1 MSYILDALKR
11 AEAERDRG
19 AVPTLNTLSPAGS
32 GAARSSGPLLYVLI
46 GVGLLLVVLLGLLAW
61 RSFGAPAAPPPQAQ
75 PAQMPPPVAAQMEA
89 QRRPAPPPVVHKA
102 APSPAPAIAAK
113 PVVAPATQPAQAAA
127 TAPSPVLTMA
137 ELPDAVRRSLPPL
150 KFGGAMYS
158 DAPASRVL
166 ILNGQL
172 LHEGES
178 VQQGLVIE
186 AIGVHKAT
194 LNQNGQRFSIDY

>member
-19 AVPTLNTLSPAGS
+19 AVPTLNTQGAGS
-32 GAARSSGPLLYVLI
+32 AGTARSTSPLLLYGAIAV
-46 GVGLLLVVLLGLLAW
+46 GVLLVLLLGLLLW
-61 RSFGAPAAPPPQAQ
+61 RNWGGTSAAPQMEPPPQVAQ
-75 PAQMPPPVAAQMEA
+75 APLPAPVQAQRKPVPPPVARKPASQ
-89 QRRPAPPPVVHKA
+89 PAPVTRPA
-102 APSPAPAIAAK
+102 APS
-113 PVVAPATQPAQAAA
+113 AQAA
-127 TAPSPVLTMA
+127 VLTMA
-137 ELPDAVRRSLPPL
+137 ELPDAIRRGLPPL

-158 DAPASRVL
+158 DAAASRVL

-178 VQQGLVIE
+178 VQPGLVVE
-186 AIGVHKAT
+186 TIGVHKAT

>member
-19 AVPTLNTLSPAGS
+19 AVPTLNTQGPGS
-32 GAARSSGPLLYVLI
+32 AGAARSNGSLLYVLI
-46 GVGLLLVVLLGLLAW
+46 GVGLLVVVLLGLLVW
-61 RSFGAPAAPPPQAQ
+61 RSGSAPEPQPPQIAQQAPSLPVPAQAPPQQQQQRRTAPPP
-75 PAQMPPPVAAQMEA
+75 PAVVHKLAPPPVAAQPA
-89 QRRPAPPPVVHKA
+89 VPAPVA
-102 APSPAPAIAAK
+102 APASAPV
-113 PVVAPATQPAQAAA
+113 PG
-127 TAPSPVLTMA
+127 MA
-137 ELPDAVRRSLPPL
+137 ELPDGVRRSLPQL

-178 VQQGLVIE
+178 VQPGLVIE
-186 AIGVHKAT
+186 TIGVHKAT
-194 LNQNGQRFSIDY
+194 LSQNGQRFTIDY

>member
-19 AVPTLNTLSPAGS
+19 AVPTLNTQGASSAGAVRSAGTLLYVAIGVGVLLVLLLGLLLWRGS
-32 GAARSSGPLLYVLI
+32 GAAPEPQAAAQSQPQIAQVQPPAPLPQ
-46 GVGLLLVVLLGLLAW
+46 AAQ
-61 RSFGAPAAPPPQAQ
+61 RNKAPPPAARKPT
-75 PAQMPPPVAAQMEA
+75 PAIQ
-89 QRRPAPPPVVHKA
+89 
-102 APSPAPAIAAK
+102 PAPAPVRAA
-113 PVVAPATQPAQAAA
+113 APAPA
-127 TAPSPVLTMA
+127 PVLTMA

-178 VQQGLVIE
+178 VQPGLVIE
-186 AIGVHKAT
+186 TIGVHKAT

>member
-19 AVPTLNTLSPAGS
+19 AVPTLNTQALASTVGARRGSPL
-32 GAARSSGPLLYVLI
+32 PYVVI
-46 GVGLLLVVLLGLLAW
+46 GVGVLLVLLLALLLW
-61 RSFGAPAAPPPQAQ
+61 RSWGGAPAPQIEPQQPLAQAPAPIPVQT
-75 PAQMPPPVAAQMEA
+75 PAQT
-89 QRRPAPPPVVHKA
+89 QRKPAPPPVARNKA
-102 APSPAPAIAAK
+102 VPQPAPVAR
-113 PVVAPATQPAQAAA
+113 PVSPPVQAAA
-127 TAPSPVLTMA
+127 PAPVLTMA

-172 LHEGES
+172 LHEAEA
-178 VQQGLVIE
+178 VQPGLVIE
-186 AIGVHKAT
+186 TIGVHKAT
-194 LNQNGQRFSIDY
+194 LVQNGQRFSIDY